1 MSFDMDEK
9 NSSNSMIV
17 KDILNE
23 FPFDKSDCKDEQK
36 ESSGIS
42 ISRVIDLDKYENLL
56 QILKCKICLNIL
68 LNPYDCSK
76 CGNSFCFSCI
86 NKLKESDTKCPFGCT
101 DYEIMPSSFAIKKFL
116 NQLHFSCLNKEN
128 GCNEIISYNNIEQHD
143 KNCEYIN
150 SICPNNQCGMKLPW
164 HLLKNHL
171 QNECLYT
178 LFECE
183 KCHLKLSRKE
193 LETHN
198 KLCNAINKEF
208 ENNNVIMNK
217 MTKDDLAKKKE
228 EFSKFMDGIENLN
241 FFNDENNKEI
251 NKENDNKNDNKDRI
265 NAFNNSDMNL
275 LVKSLIFI
283 FSRKM
288 NSIEDKINKIN
299 NTMQQFSEN
308 NLIFYQSINDELDNI
323 NQKISNLNNN
333 ENTSNKNS
341 ISKSNNNTNNNT
353 NNDTNTLT
361 SEYLTYGFN
370 SPTIKDTKKSYNK
383 TIFPN
388 KDEKI
393 LLSNTITNDRQN
405 SVRPLEKF
413 KTSFPNEFMHSS
425 RNRSKKK
432 ILDINERVIS
442 HNISDKNKINVIKKG
457 TTINNLLKK
466 EKFIKGMKSTKYM
479 EKLKGIQTKKQNLI
493 ISTGNPE
500 DKFKNEYINTN
511 IINGQRNNY
520 IISNNFNT
528 INSFHDN
535 TYSEKSSSKFIEHS
549 ISERNNQDMIN
560 NNNCIK

>member
-1 MSFDMDEK
+1 MDEK

-23 FPFDKSDCKDEQK
+23 FPFDKSECKEEQK
-36 ESSGIS
+36 ELNGIS

-86 NKLKESDTKCPFGCT
+86 NKLKESDKACPFGCT

-116 NQLHFSCLNKEN
+116 NQLHFTCLNKEN
-128 GCNEIISYNNIEQHD
+128 GCNEIISYNNIELHD

-150 SICPNNQCGMKLPW
+150 SICPNNQCGKKLPW
-164 HLLKNHL
+164 YLLKNHL

-183 KCHLKLSRKE
+183 KCHLKLNRKE
-193 LETHN
+193 LEPHN
-198 KLCNAINKEF
+198 KLCSAINKEF
-208 ENNNVIMNK
+208 ENHNVIMNK
-217 MTKDDLAKKKE
+217 MTKDDLVKKKE
-228 EFSKFMDGIENLN
+228 EFTKFINGIENLN
-241 FFNDENNKEI
+241 FFNEEN
-251 NKENDNKNDNKDRI
+251 NKENDNKIEQNI
-265 NAFNNSDMNL
+265 FNNSDMNL

-288 NSIEDKINKIN
+288 NFIEDKINKIN
-299 NTMQQFSEN
+299 NTLQQFSEN

-323 NQKISNLNNN
+323 NEKISNLNNK

-341 ISKSNNNTNNNT
+341 TSKSNNNNTNNN
-353 NNDTNTLT
+353 NTIT
-361 SEYLTYGFN
+361 SEYLSLGFN
-370 SPTIKDTKKSYNK
+370 SPTIKNTKKNYNK

-388 KDEKI
+388 KEEKI
-393 LLSNTITNDRQN
+393 LLSNTIINERQK
-405 SVRPLEKF
+405 SVKTLDKF
-413 KTSFPNEFMHSS
+413 KTSYPNEFMNSTK
-425 RNRSKKK
+425 NRSKKK
-432 ILDINERVIS
+432 ILNINDKINS
-442 HNISDKNKINVIKKG
+442 HNTNDKNKINVIKKG
-457 TTINNLLKK
+457 ATINNLYNK
-466 EKFIKGMKSTKYM
+466 EKFIQGMKSTKYM
-479 EKLKGIQTKKQNLI
+479 EKLKGIQAKKQNLI
-493 ISTGNPE
+493 ISTGNL
-500 DKFKNEYINTN
+500 DNKIKNEYINTN

-535 TYSEKSSSKFIEHS
+535 TYSEKSSSKGIEQS
-549 ISERNNQDMIN
+549 ISEKNNQDLIN

>member
-23 FPFDKSDCKDEQK
+23 FPFDKSECKEEQK
-36 ESSGIS
+36 ELNGIS

-86 NKLKESDTKCPFGCT
+86 NKLKESDKACPFGCT

-116 NQLHFSCLNKEN
+116 NQLHFTCLNKEN
-128 GCNEIISYNNIEQHD
+128 GCNEIISYNNIELHD

-150 SICPNNQCGMKLPW
+150 SICPNNQCGKKLPW
-164 HLLKNHL
+164 YLLKNHL

-183 KCHLKLSRKE
+183 KCHLKLNRKE
-193 LETHN
+193 LEPHN
-198 KLCNAINKEF
+198 KLCSAINKEF
-208 ENNNVIMNK
+208 ENHNVIMNK
-217 MTKDDLAKKKE
+217 MTKDDLVKKKE
-228 EFSKFMDGIENLN
+228 EFTKFINGIENLN
-241 FFNDENNKEI
+241 FFNEEN
-251 NKENDNKNDNKDRI
+251 NKENDNKIEQNI
-265 NAFNNSDMNL
+265 FNNSDMNL

-288 NSIEDKINKIN
+288 NFIEDKINKIN
-299 NTMQQFSEN
+299 NTLQQFSEN

-323 NQKISNLNNN
+323 NEKISNLNNK

-341 ISKSNNNTNNNT
+341 TSKSNNNNTNNN
-353 NNDTNTLT
+353 NTIT
-361 SEYLTYGFN
+361 SEYLSLGFN
-370 SPTIKDTKKSYNK
+370 SPTIKNTKKNYNK

-388 KDEKI
+388 KEEKI
-393 LLSNTITNDRQN
+393 LLSNTIINERQK
-405 SVRPLEKF
+405 SVKTLDKF
-413 KTSFPNEFMHSS
+413 KTSYPNEFMNSTK
-425 RNRSKKK
+425 NRSKKK
-432 ILDINERVIS
+432 ILNINDKINS
-442 HNISDKNKINVIKKG
+442 HNTNDKNKINVIKKG
-457 TTINNLLKK
+457 ETINNLYNK
-466 EKFIKGMKSTKYM
+466 EKFIQGMKSTKYM
-479 EKLKGIQTKKQNLI
+479 EKLKGIQAKKQNLI
-493 ISTGNPE
+493 ISTGNL
-500 DKFKNEYINTN
+500 DNKIKNEYINTN

-535 TYSEKSSSKFIEHS
+535 TYSEKSSSKGIEQS
-549 ISERNNQDMIN
+549 ISEKNNQDLIN

>member
-23 FPFDKSDCKDEQK
+23 FPFDKSECKEEQK
-36 ESSGIS
+36 ELNGIS

-86 NKLKESDTKCPFGCT
+86 NKLKESDKACPFGCT

-116 NQLHFSCLNKEN
+116 NQLHFTCLNKEN

-150 SICPNNQCGMKLPW
+150 SICPNNQCGKKLPW
-164 HLLKNHL
+164 YLLKNHL

-183 KCHLKLSRKE
+183 KCHLKLNRKE
-193 LETHN
+193 LEPHN
-198 KLCNAINKEF
+198 KLCSAINKEF
-208 ENNNVIMNK
+208 ENHNVIMNK
-217 MTKDDLAKKKE
+217 MTKDDLVKKKE
-228 EFSKFMDGIENLN
+228 EFTKFINGIENLN
-241 FFNDENNKEI
+241 FFNEEN
-251 NKENDNKNDNKDRI
+251 NKENDNKIEQNI
-265 NAFNNSDMNL
+265 FNNSDMNL

-288 NSIEDKINKIN
+288 NFIEDKINKIN
-299 NTMQQFSEN
+299 NTLQQFSEN

-323 NQKISNLNNN
+323 NEKISNLNNK

-341 ISKSNNNTNNNT
+341 TSKNNNNNTNNN
-353 NNDTNTLT
+353 NTIT
-361 SEYLTYGFN
+361 SEYLSLGFN
-370 SPTIKDTKKSYNK
+370 SPTIKNTKKNYNK

-388 KDEKI
+388 KEEKI
-393 LLSNTITNDRQN
+393 LLSNTIINERQK
-405 SVRPLEKF
+405 SVRTLDKF
-413 KTSFPNEFMHSS
+413 KTSYPNEFMNSTK
-425 RNRSKKK
+425 NRSKKK
-432 ILDINERVIS
+432 ILNINDKINSR
-442 HNISDKNKINVIKKG
+442 NTNDKNKINVIKKG
-457 TTINNLLKK
+457 ATINNLYNK
-466 EKFIKGMKSTKYM
+466 EKFIQGMKSTKYM
-479 EKLKGIQTKKQNLI
+479 EKLKGIQAKKQNLI
-493 ISTGNPE
+493 ISTGNL
-500 DKFKNEYINTN
+500 DNKIKNEYINTN

-535 TYSEKSSSKFIEHS
+535 TYSEKSSSKGIEQS
-549 ISERNNQDMIN
+549 ISEKNNQDLIN

>member
-183 KCHLKLSRKE
+183 KCHLKLNRKE
-193 LETHN
+193 LVSHN
-198 KLCNAINKEF
+198 KLCSAINKEF
-208 ENNNVIMNK
+208 ENHKVIMNK
-217 MTKDDLAKKKE
+217 MTKDDLVKKKE
-228 EFSKFMDGIENLN
+228 EFTKFINGIENLN
-241 FFNDENNKEI
+241 FFNEENNKENNI
-251 NKENDNKNDNKDRI
+251 KIEENI
-265 NAFNNSDMNL
+265 FNNSDMNL
-275 LVKSLIFI
+275 LVKSLIFM

-288 NSIEDKINKIN
+288 NFIEDKINKIN
-299 NTMQQFSEN
+299 NTLEQFSEN

-323 NQKISNLNNN
+323 NEKISNLNNK

-341 ISKSNNNTNNNT
+341 TSKSNTNNNT
-353 NNDTNTLT
+353 NNNNTIT
-361 SEYLTYGFN
+361 SEYLSIGFN
-370 SPTIKDTKKSYNK
+370 SPTIKNTKKSYNK

-388 KDEKI
+388 KEEKI
-393 LLSNTITNDRQN
+393 ILSNTIINERQK
-405 SVRPLEKF
+405 SVKTLEKF
-413 KTSFPNEFMHSS
+413 KTSYPNEFMNSS
-425 RNRSKKK
+425 LNRSKKK
-432 ILDINERVIS
+432 ISDINERINR
-442 HNISDKNKINVIKKG
+442 HNISDKNKVNVIKKG
-457 TTINNLLKK
+457 TTINNLYNK
-466 EKFIKGMKSTKYM
+466 EKFIKGMKSTKFM
-479 EKLKGIQTKKQNLI
+479 EKIKGIQAKKQNLI
-493 ISTGNPE
+493 ISTGNP
-500 DKFKNEYINTN
+500 DNKIKNEYINTN

-535 TYSEKSSSKFIEHS
+535 TYSEKSSSKGIEHS
-549 ISERNNQDMIN
+549 ISEKNNQDMIIS
-560 NNNCIK
+560 NNCIK

>member
-23 FPFDKSDCKDEQK
+23 FPFDKSDCKEEQK

-128 GCNEIISYNNIEQHD
+128 GCNEIISYNNIETHD

-183 KCHLKLSRKE
+183 KCHLKLNRKE
-193 LETHN
+193 LVSHN

-208 ENNNVIMNK
+208 ENHNVIMNK
-217 MTKDDLAKKKE
+217 MTKDDLVKKKE
-228 EFSKFMDGIENLN
+228 EFTKFINGIENLN
-241 FFNDENNKEI
+241 FFNEENNKENGDKI
-251 NKENDNKNDNKDRI
+251 EENI
-265 NAFNNSDMNL
+265 FNNSDMNL

-288 NSIEDKINKIN
+288 NFIEDKINKIN
-299 NTMQQFSEN
+299 NTLQQFSEN

-323 NQKISNLNNN
+323 NEKISNLNNK

-341 ISKSNNNTNNNT
+341 TSKSNNNNNTNNN
-353 NNDTNTLT
+353 NTIT
-361 SEYLTYGFN
+361 SEYLSLGFN
-370 SPTIKDTKKSYNK
+370 SPTIKNSKKTYNK

-388 KDEKI
+388 KEEKI
-393 LLSNTITNDRQN
+393 LLSNTIINERQK
-405 SVRPLEKF
+405 SVKTLDKF
-413 KTSFPNEFMHSS
+413 KTSYPNEFMNSS
-425 RNRSKKK
+425 INRSKKK
-432 ILDINERVIS
+432 KILELNDKINSR
-442 HNISDKNKINVIKKG
+442 NTSDKNKINVIKKG
-457 TTINNLLKK
+457 ATINNLYNK

-479 EKLKGIQTKKQNLI
+479 EKLKGIQAKKQNLI
-493 ISTGNPE
+493 ISTGNP
-500 DKFKNEYINTN
+500 DNKIKNEYINTN

-528 INSFHDN
+528 INSYHDN
-535 TYSEKSSSKFIEHS
+535 TYSEKSSSKGIEQS
-549 ISERNNQDMIN
+549 ISEKNNQDVIN